1 MKQRII
7 EKKKEEMQGYMGQ
20 VKTLLA
26 KYTPP
31 DPQKMEEAFK
41 SGNASLNPNEAAQTV
56 GLVFKTM
63 PRRTI
68 RRRSLSTLQPR
79 KSVR

>member
-31 DPQKMEEAFK
+31 APQKMEEAFK
-41 SGNASLNPNEAAQTV
+41 SVT
-56 GLVFKTM
+56 
-63 PRRTI
+63 PR
-68 RRRSLSTLQPR
+68 
-79 KSVR
+79 